1 MHTIITT
8 TKTLRIEKS
17 LFNILIFNKIEEML
31 RGLIVFLIVLWILLH
46 IYLTYLERNC
56 GKQVDRL
63 FGIIPSALIRGG
75 ANEIF

>member
-1 MHTIITT
+1 MHTINTT

-46 IYLTYLERNC
+46 VYLTYLEHNC

-63 FGIIPSALIRGG
+63 FGIIPSTLIRGG
-75 ANEIF
+75 GNEIF

>member
-1 MHTIITT
+1 
-8 TKTLRIEKS
+8 
-17 LFNILIFNKIEEML
+17 ML